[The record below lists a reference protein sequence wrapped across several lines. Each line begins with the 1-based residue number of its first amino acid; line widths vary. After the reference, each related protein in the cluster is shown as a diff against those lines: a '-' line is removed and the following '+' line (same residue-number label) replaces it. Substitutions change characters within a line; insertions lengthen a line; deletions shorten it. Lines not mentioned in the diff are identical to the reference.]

1 MKNSP
6 LVQEFI
12 PSWTNGLFSI
22 DFLLNFA
29 TSTIISAMP
38 TGPNLG
44 EAFHNIINVIMG
56 KISPSLFVHFL
67 LQKKG
72 TRNSTKT
79 PLVRKGPNFDSEF

>member
-1 MKNSP
+1 MKNNL

-12 PSWTNGLFSI
+12 PSWTNGLFLI
-22 DFLLNFA
+22 DFLLSFA
-29 TSTIISAMP
+29 TSTSTSTML
-38 TGPNLG
+38 TGPIVG
-44 EAFHNIINVIMG
+44 EAFHKEIHVKMS

-79 PLVRKGPNFDSEF
+79 PLVRKVPNFDSEF